1 MVTHHVF
8 RLLITPLSPVHVGTG
23 ESYEPTNYVIEDGVL
38 HEFDTGT
45 AMQVL
50 SISDR
55 QRLLEISNAKPNQ
68 DMLKALQHF
77 FYERRDGL
85 MAHAVQRIPVLAG
98 VARFYASRIGQS
110 SNFQGGVT
118 SLNLLGID
126 RTSFNPISRLPVLF
140 GSSIKGAVRTAL
152 LNQRNEGRRAPEH
165 KGLHEFQGRLFK
177 YRDSVRGRLSLHQ
190 DPMRLIQLADA
201 AWSGEPGLPPAQVHL
216 AVNRKKAPVVDD
228 KGQLRSSMA
237 EELYQILECVPPWHY
252 RAFRGELGVQ
262 SLAGLDNRYQEHL
275 PARELRF
282 DLQGIAQACNAFY
295 GPIFEGENK
304 RLRERG
310 YLDEGWD
317 RSIQRLLDAATAKR
331 LANQAFLLR
340 IGRHSGAES
349 VTVEG
354 VRNIKIMKGKGQT
367 AEYMDA
373 AKTFWLAAD
382 TKDQQTGLLPFGWVL
397 VEAQPLDQE
406 PSEWPELQQVCTPHQ
421 SAGRAFAR
429 KISDQE
435 AKFAQARLEVI
446 TRRLAEEE
454 QARNAMLQEIKRQ
467 AEEEAKC
474 RAEQEAELRALEELK
489 QARIA
494 AVREAARV
502 QAEFD
507 ALSEN
512 QKKVLGIRERGTA
525 FAELSEFAKSQKK
538 GDLDRL
544 IKELMALAPAWPDA
558 ADRNDLANALEYV
571 FGKIGWYDEGLKKDK
586 RVKQEKNRRD
596 GIEKIRRGAAPEV

>member
-1 MVTHHVF
+1 M
-8 RLLITPLSPVHVGTG
+8 
-23 ESYEPTNYVIEDGVL
+23 
-38 HEFDTGT
+38 
-45 AMQVL
+45 
-50 SISDR
+50 
-55 QRLLEISNAKPNQ
+55 
-68 DMLKALQHF
+68 
-77 FYERRDGL
+77 
-85 MAHAVQRIPVLAG
+85 
-98 VARFYASRIGQS
+98 
-110 SNFQGGVT
+110 
-118 SLNLLGID
+118 
-126 RTSFNPISRLPVLF
+126 
-140 GSSIKGAVRTAL
+140 RTAL
-152 LNQRNEGRRAPEH
+152 LNQRNEGRRAHEH

-177 YRDSVRGRLSLHQ
+177 YRDSVRGSLSLYQ

-237 EELYQILECVPPWHY
+237 EELYQILECIPPWHY
-252 RAFRGELGVQ
+252 RAFRGELRVQ
-262 SLAGLDNRYQEHL
+262 SLAGLDSRYQERL

-282 DLQGIAQACNAFY
+282 DLQGIAHACNAFY
-295 GPIFEGENK
+295 GPIFEGENQ

-310 YLDEGWD
+310 YLDEGWY

-397 VEAQPLDQE
+397 VEAQLLDQE

-512 QKKVLGIRERGTA
+512 QKKVLEIRERGTS
-525 FAELSEFAKSQKK
+525 FAGLSEFAKSQKK